1 MKKTYALLF
10 LFLFYGFYVFSF
22 QEIVQHEVRDSLL
35 NKTFQELHTSLTR
48 NMNDT
53 VTFKKYAKAIL
64 IKGKIERDTTQILN
78 GFYLLSFINKDQELV
93 FQYADSIIKI
103 GKKVKNDRFVGVSFL
118 NKGKHLFTARKFNLA
133 LDNFINAKKY
143 IKKYPSINFLNE
155 HNIGLLKSRIG
166 DYQEA
171 NEIFKSNWN
180 LISSDAVKRDKSNYL
195 LSLFS
200 LADSYKR
207 IKQYDSATYFNRL
220 GAQKSIFYEDQK
232 RYYQFVL
239 NEGINQYHLENY
251 NTSYDSI
258 FKVLD
263 GFKDDLD
270 TPNLIFAYNYFG
282 KNLIKRN
289 DEDNAIACFKKVDS
303 LFTSINDIHPETR
316 DTYEYL
322 INYYKAKNDLP
333 NQLKYV
339 TQLLKVDSILYAN
352 NQYLGKRIAKLYD
365 TPKLIEEKEIII
377 NKLES
382 KNSLT
387 SNGLF
392 VVLGLLIISTIG
404 LFYLYQRQKI
414 LKKRFLNLV
423 QNEDNNKKQTNH
435 LSANKSKIPDDV
447 VTDILSK
454 LEGFE
459 KSDRFLDANI
469 TLNDLAKQF
478 DTNSKYLSKTINTYK
493 NKNFSV
499 YVNELRVHYGVER
512 IKSDSKFRN
521 YTIKAISNE
530 IGFNTTQAFSKAFH
544 KTTGIYPSYFIRNVE
559 KLIDE
564 N

>member
-10 LFLFYGFYVFSF
+10 LFLFYGLYAFPF
-22 QEIVQHEVRDSLL
+22 QEIVPNGVHDSLL
-35 NKTFQELHTSLTR
+35 NKTFQELNASLAR
-48 NMNDT
+48 SMNDT
-53 VTFKKYAKAIL
+53 ITFKKYAKAIL
-64 IKGKIERDTTQILN
+64 IKGKKEKDTAQILN
-78 GFYLLSFINKDQELV
+78 GFYFLSLINTDQNLV

-103 GKKVKNDRFVGVSFL
+103 GEKVKNDRFVGMSFL
-118 NKGKHLFTARKFNLA
+118 TKGKYLFTKRKFNPA
-133 LDNFINAKKY
+133 LDNFLNAKKY
-143 IKKYPSINFLNE
+143 LKNFPRPNYFNE
-155 HNIGLLKSRIG
+155 HNIGVLKSRIG
-166 DYQEA
+166 DYA
-171 NEIFKSNWN
+171 DAHEIFKENWKI
-180 LISSDAVKRDKSNYL
+180 ISKPKANFTNNSYL

-200 LADSYKR
+200 LADSYHR
-207 IKQYDSATYFNRL
+207 IKKFDSTTYYNSLGIDESLRL
-220 GAQKSIFYEDQK
+220 KNQTK
-232 RYYQFVL
+232 YYQFIL

-251 NTSYDSI
+251 TASHDSV
-258 FKVLD
+258 FKVLND
-263 GFKDDLD
+263 FKNKLD
-270 TPNLIFAYNYFG
+270 IPNLIFAYQYCG
-282 KNLIKRN
+282 KNLMKRKN
-289 DEDNAIACFKKVDS
+289 EDDAIVCFKKVDS
-303 LFTSINDIHPETR
+303 LFNVINDIHPETR
-316 DTYEYL
+316 DSYEYL
-322 INYYKAKNDLP
+322 INYYKSKNDLP

-339 TQLLKVDSILYAN
+339 TQLLKVDSILNTN

-392 VVLGLLIISTIG
+392 VVLTLLVISTIG
-404 LFYLYQRQKI
+404 LFYFYRRQKI

-423 QNEDNNKKQTNH
+423 KEDGENTKQTNH
-435 LSANKSKIPDDV
+435 LNANKSKIPDDV
-447 VTDILSK
+447 VSGILSK
-454 LEGFE
+454 LELFE
-459 KSDRFLDANI
+459 KSDRFLDTSI

-499 YVNELRVHYGVER
+499 YVNELRVHYVVER
-512 IKSDSKFRN
+512 IKGDSKFRN

-559 KLIDE
+559 KLMDK